1 MSRAEDLADCFPNL
15 QAGRLLFV
23 SRMAGWRL
31 SPGSAMGLKWPLTLE
46 WGAIL
51 AVSCGFFSRRRMSR
65 TCIGFPKT
73 SLSLQILPAP
83 PVGELVEEAA
93 GRGAFQTR
101 LWTVLA
107 VSAWDKKYSPGD
119 VLSDICFLFS
129 PFSRCLSFREPS
141 KENFNNVPDLEL
153 NPIRSKIVR
162 AFFDNR

>member
-1 MSRAEDLADCFPNL
+1 M
-15 QAGRLLFV
+15 
-23 SRMAGWRL
+23 
-31 SPGSAMGLKWPLTLE
+31 
-46 WGAIL
+46 
-51 AVSCGFFSRRRMSR
+51 
-65 TCIGFPKT
+65 
-73 SLSLQILPAP
+73 
-83 PVGELVEEAA
+83 EEAA

-107 VSAWDKKYSPGD
+107 VSARDKKYSPGN

-162 AFFDNR
+162 AFFDNRWVLFREHPMASDFVFGGGFCP